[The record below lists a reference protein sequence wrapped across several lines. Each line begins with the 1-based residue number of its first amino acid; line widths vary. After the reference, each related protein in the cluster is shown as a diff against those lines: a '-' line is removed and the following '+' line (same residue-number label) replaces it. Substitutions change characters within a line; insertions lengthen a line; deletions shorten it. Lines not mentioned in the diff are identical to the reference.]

1 MLMNVGLTSS
11 NKIINII
18 TCLTGAYNSQD
29 RQIFVLEINYS
40 GVKKVDM
47 IVGVVQMLTCN
58 T

>member
-1 MLMNVGLTSS
+1 MNVGLTSS